1 MSGKKHSRRHYPKH
15 YRRHYHRGRRDK
27 KKKGRIIS
35 NLILI
40 VALVIFAVSAFQL
53 VKIGKGYLNGRSEYD
68 KVRKLAITQ
77 DTGDGTTDTGDDRSA
92 ADGFSVD
99 FSKLLEINPDTIGWI
114 RFPQEPSQI
123 NYPIVQGKNNS
134 EYLKKTFS
142 ANDNTLGTI
151 FMDVGNKK
159 DFSDRNTLIYG
170 HRMRDGSMFR
180 HLQDYEDK
188 SFWEKNPYFY
198 IYTVDGRVLKY
209 HIYSACQVLD
219 TSDSY
224 QIGFESDDSYQSFL
238 DMTKQTA
245 LYDTGVEVTTQSQ
258 IVTLSTC
265 TSASDNHRFVVR
277 GVKEEETTQQ

>member
-1 MSGKKHSRRHYPKH
+1 MSRKKHSRRHYPKH

-27 KKKGRIIS
+27 KKKGRIIT

-40 VALVIFAVSAFQL
+40 IALVIFAVSAFQL
-53 VKIGKGYLNGRSEYD
+53 AKIGKGYLSGRSEYD

-77 DTGDGTTDTGDDRSA
+77 DTGDNTTDDGGDESGT
-92 ADGFSVD
+92 DGFSVD
-99 FSKLLEINPDTIGWI
+99 FSKLLEINSDTIGWI

-151 FMDVGNKK
+151 FMDVGNNK
-159 DFSDRNTLIYG
+159 DFSDKNTLIYG

-198 IYTVDGRVLKY
+198 IYTVDGRILKY
-209 HIYSACQVLD
+209 HIYSVGQVLD

-245 LYDTGVEVTTQSQ
+245 LYDTGVEVTTQST

-277 GVKEEETTQQ
+277 GVKEEETQQQ

>member
-1 MSGKKHSRRHYPKH
+1 MSRKKHSRRHYPKH

-27 KKKGRIIS
+27 KKKGRIIT

-40 VALVIFAVSAFQL
+40 IALVIFAVSAFQL
-53 VKIGKGYLNGRSEYD
+53 AKIGKGYLSGRSEYD

-77 DTGDGTTDTGDDRSA
+77 DTGDNITDDGGDESGT
-92 ADGFSVD
+92 DGFSVD
-99 FSKLLEINPDTIGWI
+99 FSKLLEINSDTIGWI

-151 FMDVGNKK
+151 FMDVGNNK
-159 DFSDRNTLIYG
+159 DFSDKNTLIYG

-188 SFWEKNPYFY
+188 SFWKKNPYFY
-198 IYTVDGRVLKY
+198 IYTVDGRILKY
-209 HIYSACQVLD
+209 HIYSVGQVLD

-245 LYDTGVEVTTQSQ
+245 LYDTGVEVTTQST

-277 GVKEEETTQQ
+277 GVKEEETQQQ